1 MHGTASHGKHAVSER
16 STYKG
21 TYPIKDKGPKACPR
35 HGCALICVLSKS
47 GFPKSVWSM

>member
-1 MHGTASHGKHAVSER
+1 MALHRMVSMQYLSR
-16 STYKG
+16 STYKD

-35 HGCALICVLSKS
+35 HGCALTCVLAKS